1 MTPEISKSFI
11 STRFS
16 SCAEMEAFC
25 QLAHIPVKKTVSF
38 GVNILECSIPY
49 ERQPLHLR
57 CTSFPLGLG
66 LQRLTINSSTTA
78 RLFLEKS
85 TP

>member
-1 MTPEISKSFI
+1 MNIYKSSFI
-11 STRFS
+11 SKPLS
-16 SCAEMEAFC
+16 SCDEMKEFC
-25 QLAHIPVKKTVSF
+25 RLAQIPIKKTVSF
-38 GVNILECSIPY
+38 GVTILECSVPSQA
-49 ERQPLHLR
+49 QPIHLR